1 MSKLFVIDQGHGGKD
16 VGASYH
22 GLHEKDITLELGNR
36 VAKGLAAYDCSYKL
50 TRQGDEYVGLL
61 ARAQFANSHK
71 ASFLLSIH
79 ANADAKQSGTG
90 FESYIHTSAGKD
102 TEEIQNLI
110 HIEAAKVF
118 RQYDLMD
125 RGKKRANF
133 AVLRETSMPAVLL
146 ECGFISNPK
155 DNKLMRDERFLD
167 DVANGI
173 VAGLVG
179 AFRLVRKQPK
189 DDRAIAIDTLVKAGV
204 ISSPDYWL
212 TNAIPSKHCDGGYV
226 ASLIQKIAA
235 KLR

>member
-22 GLHEKDITLELGNR
+22 GLHEKGITLDLGKR
-36 VAKGLAAYDCSYKL
+36 VAKKLDAYDCSYKL
-50 TRQGDEYVGLL
+50 TRQSDEYVGLS
-61 ARAQFANSHK
+61 ARAQFANGHK
-71 ASFLLSIH
+71 ASFFLSIH

-118 RQYDLMD
+118 RTHDLMD

-167 DVANGI
+167 DVASGI
-173 VAGLVG
+173 VAGLVR
-179 AFRLVRKQPK
+179 AFSLVRKQPK
-189 DDRAIAIDTLVKAGV
+189 DDLAIAVDVLVKAGI

-212 TNAIPSKHCDGGYV
+212 ANAVPGKQVSGVNV
-226 ASLIQKIAA
+226 ASLLIKMAS
-235 KLR
+235 KL